1 MRQADHI
8 CYRCTSVA
16 EYRSVCALLA
26 EPHVGQLLIESM
38 IGGRPIATFL
48 LTKPMLFRNLT
59 IRCIEV
65 PCPKPGRPY
74 KSGWEHVEFA
84 LCPRQASGEHSV
96 RDKQPLLDFV
106 SRHPDVPWDSR
117 ALQKDCNAD
126 VCLQV
131 VRACA
136 GRRAGTCADQWL
148 AALTLEH
155 AFFPLPPRRP
165 LPLSPGDGRQQ
176 LQIPRAATR

>member
-59 IRCIEV
+59 IDH
-65 PCPKPGRPY
+65 PCSPLTPVTAIFSHASVKVQQRGKCDQQCQGR
-74 KSGWEHVEFA
+74 HH
-84 LCPRQASGEHSV
+84 R
-96 RDKQPLLDFV
+96 
-106 SRHPDVPWDSR
+106 
-117 ALQKDCNAD
+117 N
-126 VCLQV
+126 
-131 VRACA
+131 
-136 GRRAGTCADQWL
+136 
-148 AALTLEH
+148 
-155 AFFPLPPRRP
+155 
-165 LPLSPGDGRQQ
+165 GD
-176 LQIPRAATR
+176 